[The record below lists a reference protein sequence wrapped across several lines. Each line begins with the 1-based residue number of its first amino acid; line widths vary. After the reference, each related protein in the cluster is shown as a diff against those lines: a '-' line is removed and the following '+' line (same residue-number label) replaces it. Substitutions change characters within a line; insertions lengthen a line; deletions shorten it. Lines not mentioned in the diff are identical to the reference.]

1 MASCGGTRHGLR
13 AEGGGLRGGVRST
26 AEEESAA
33 AADADAVAGAS
44 AASAEKGDNAGACL
58 AEVGGVDAVLPP
70 PFLDVVW
77 CTMVAASPWM
87 LLLWEFCSVRERVER
102 ERGKGAK

>member
-1 MASCGGTRHGLR
+1 MDACALCSSAHSVLAARP
-13 AEGGGLRGGVRST
+13 
-26 AEEESAA
+26 AA